1 MTRPD
6 ARGLTRQEFLKAAAA
21 SALLPFLPAISRAQ
35 ATAIGV
41 TEVAPGIF
49 VHQGKHELVS
59 PENAGDIANASFIVG
74 AESVA
79 VIDTGGSAHVGT
91 TLAEAIAAVTNK
103 PVRTVINTHMH
114 PDHVFG
120 NAAFEAGKPEFVAH
134 YKMARGL
141 ANRSERYLKRN
152 REMIGD
158 AVFEGTKAILPTKS
172 VQEPLEI
179 DLGGRVLKLTARP
192 TAHTDND
199 LTIFDPATGTLFLG
213 DLLFSGHIPTLD
225 GSILGWLK
233 LIDVLEKEP
242 ASRVVPGHGPPSMT
256 WPDAM
261 APVKRYW
268 TVVATDVRAMIKDG
282 KTLSEAAAMAGQS
295 EKDAWK
301 LFDEHHVRNVTSAF
315 AELEWE

>member
-1 MTRPD
+1 MT
-6 ARGLTRQEFLKAAAA
+6 GEESSGVTRQEFLRTAAS
-21 SALLPFLPAISRAQ
+21 SALLPFLPVISRAR
-35 ATAIGV
+35 AAAIGV
-41 TEVAPGIF
+41 VEIAPGIF
-49 VHQGKHELVS
+49 VHQGSHALVS

-79 VIDTGGSAHVGT
+79 VIDSGGSARVGAA
-91 TLAEAIAAVTNK
+91 LAEAIAAVTNK
-103 PVRTVINTHMH
+103 PIRTVINTHMH

-134 YKMARGL
+134 HKMARGL
-141 ANRSERYLKRN
+141 SNRAERYLKRN

-158 AVFEGTKAILPTKS
+158 AAFEGTKAILPTKA
-172 VQEPLEI
+172 VQEPMEI
-179 DLGGRVLKLTARP
+179 DLGGRVLTLTARP

-233 LIDVLEKEP
+233 LIGVLEKET
-242 ASRVVPGHGPPSMT
+242 ASRVVPGHGPPSMP
-256 WPDAM
+256 WPDALG
-261 APVKRYW
+261 PVKRYW
-268 TVVATDVRAMIKDG
+268 TVIATDVRAMIKDG
-282 KTLSEAAAMAGQS
+282 KTLSEAAATAGQS
-295 EKDAWK
+295 EKDSWK
-301 LFDEHHVRNVTSAF
+301 LFDEHHVRNVTGAF